1 MLKSKHSGWTWDLK
15 RTPFGG
21 GGGII
26 SAITDPISSALG
38 TDGSG
43 GGLLGGLASLDS
55 AVNNGIPGGWAT
67 IGGAALLAAGIT
79 DPTLLAAA
87 DSGTLSDAT
96 ITSAGLNPATVA
108 TQISSDPAALDLG
121 TTSSADA
128 GLTGAA
134 AGSAATGGVA
144 VDAAGLPI
152 TADTGVAGGTGLT
165 SGAGATGLT
174 SGGTVGS
181 LATPAASAIDA
192 SAGLAPAS
200 GSALVGTSSGLAAP
214 AAAAAGG
221 TGLLSSLGGGGLGTA
236 LGVSAG
242 TSALSSLLGANASN
256 KAAQIQANAAN
267 NASQLTANM
276 FNIQNQQ
283 QQPYRTAGYGA
294 LNTINSMMPGQY
306 VQYDANGNPTGAGTG
321 SGYLTNQFNASD
333 LNAQLSPGY
342 AFQLQQGQQANLN
355 AANALGGRVGGN
367 ALQGLQNYTQGL
379 ATTGYQN
386 AFNNYQ
392 SQRQNIYNT
401 LAGIAGIGQTSQTQ
415 TGNLAQ
421 NAATTQGQL
430 GVGGAAAQAAGQTG
444 VASALSGGATG
455 VANNLLLASLLGQNQ
470 SAAGTP

>member
-55 AVNNGIPGGWAT
+55 AINNGIPGGWAT

-87 DSGTLSDAT
+87 DSGTLSDSA
-96 ITSAGLNPATVA
+96 ISAAGLDPSAIA
-108 TQISSDPAALDLG
+108 TQVASDPTALSLG
-121 TTSSADA
+121 TTPSTSTGITASSFIPSNIVPDASGLTADA
-128 GLTGAA
+128 
-134 AGSAATGGVA
+134 SGVSS
-144 VDAAGLPI
+144 
-152 TADTGVAGGTGLT
+152 GTGLT
-165 SGAGATGLT
+165 GGAGATGLT

-181 LATPAASAIDA
+181 ITAPTTGAIDA
-192 SAGLAPAS
+192 SAGLTPLS
-200 GSALVGTSSGLAAP
+200 GSSLVGTSSGLAAP
-214 AAAAAGG
+214 ATAAGG
-221 TGLLSSLGGGGLGTA
+221 SLLGSLGGGGLGTA

-242 TSALSSLLGANASN
+242 TNLLGSLLGANASN

-294 LNTINSMMPGQY
+294 LNTINSMMPGNY

-321 SGYLTNQFNASD
+321 TGYLTHQFNAQD
-333 LNAQLSPGY
+333 LNANMAPGY
-342 AFQLQQGQQANLN
+342 AFQLEQGQRANLN

-367 ALQGLQNYTQGL
+367 TLQGLQNYTQGL
-379 ATTGYQN
+379 AQNAYQN
-386 AFNNYQ
+386 AFSNYQ
-392 SQRQNIYNT
+392 SQRQNIYNS
-401 LAGIAGIGQTSQTQ
+401 LASIAGIGQTSQQQ

-421 NAATTQGQL
+421 NAATTQAQL

-444 VASALSGGATG
+444 VASALTGGATG

-470 SAAGTP
+470 SVAGA

>member
-1 MLKSKHSGWTWDLK
+1 MSMFKSKHSGWTWELK

-21 GGGII
+21 GGGIV
-26 SAITDPISSALG
+26 SAITDPISSVLG

-43 GGLLGGLASLDS
+43 GGILGAAASLDN
-55 AVNNGIPGGWAT
+55 AVNNSIPGGWASV
-67 IGGAALLAAGIT
+67 GGAALMAAGIY
-79 DPTLLAAA
+79 DPTLL
-87 DSGTLSDAT
+87 GM
-96 ITSAGLNPATVA
+96 
-108 TQISSDPAALDLG
+108 
-121 TTSSADA
+121 ADA
-128 GLTGAA
+128 GTLTPEAMTNAGVDQATIDSIGAQGATA
-134 AGSAATGGVA
+134 AGQATGGVA

-165 SGAGATGLT
+165 GGAGATGLT

-181 LATPAASAIDA
+181 LTAPTTAAIDA
-192 SAGLAPAS
+192 SAGLAPAT
-200 GSALVGTSSGLAAP
+200 GSALVGTSSGLAAGTG
-214 AAAAAGG
+214 AAAGG
-221 TGLLSSLGGGGLGTA
+221 SLLSGLGGGGLGTA

-242 TSALSSLLGANASN
+242 ANALGSLLGANASN
-256 KAAQIQANAAN
+256 NAAQIQANAAN

-294 LNTINSMMPGQY
+294 LNTINSLMPGNY

-321 SGYLTNQFNASD
+321 TGYLTNQFNASD
-333 LNAQLSPGY
+333 LNAQLAPGY

-379 ATTGYQN
+379 AQTSYQN
-386 AFNNYQ
+386 AFSNYQ
-392 SQRQNIYNT
+392 AQRQNIYNS
-401 LAGIAGIGQTSQTQ
+401 LASIAGIGQTSQTQ

-421 NAATTQGQL
+421 NANTTQAQL

-444 VASALSGGATG
+444 VASALTGGATG

-470 SAAGTP
+470 SAAGA

>member
-15 RTPFGG
+15 RTPFSGG
-21 GGGII
+21 PIGDLV
-26 SAITDPISSALG
+26 SSVTDPISSVLG
-38 TDGSG
+38 TDGGG

-181 LATPAASAIDA
+181 LAAPTTGAIDA
-192 SAGLAPAS
+192 SAGLTPLS
-200 GSALVGTSSGLAAP
+200 GSSLVGTSSGLAAP
-214 AAAAAGG
+214 AAAGG
-221 TGLLSSLGGGGLGTA
+221 SLLGSLGGGGLGTA

-242 TSALSSLLGANASN
+242 SNLLGSLLGANASN

-294 LNTINSMMPGQY
+294 LNTINSLMPGNY

-321 SGYLTNQFNASD
+321 TGYLTNQFNASD
-333 LNAQLSPGY
+333 LNAQLAPGY

-367 ALQGLQNYTQGL
+367 TLQGLQNYTQGL
-379 ATTGYQN
+379 AQTSYQN

-392 SQRQNIYNT
+392 FQRQNIYNS
-401 LAGIAGIGQTSQTQ
+401 LASIAGIGQTSQQQ

-421 NAATTQGQL
+421 NAATTQAQL

-444 VASALSGGATG
+444 VASALTGGATG

-470 SAAGTP
+470 SAAGA

>member
-1 MLKSKHSGWTWDLK
+1 
-15 RTPFGG
+15 
-21 GGGII
+21 
-26 SAITDPISSALG
+26 
-38 TDGSG
+38 
-43 GGLLGGLASLDS
+43 
-55 AVNNGIPGGWAT
+55 
-67 IGGAALLAAGIT
+67 
-79 DPTLLAAA
+79 
-87 DSGTLSDAT
+87 
-96 ITSAGLNPATVA
+96 
-108 TQISSDPAALDLG
+108 
-121 TTSSADA
+121 
-128 GLTGAA
+128 
-134 AGSAATGGVA
+134 
-144 VDAAGLPI
+144 
-152 TADTGVAGGTGLT
+152 
-165 SGAGATGLT
+165 
-174 SGGTVGS
+174 
-181 LATPAASAIDA
+181 
-192 SAGLAPAS
+192 
-200 GSALVGTSSGLAAP
+200 
-214 AAAAAGG
+214 
-221 TGLLSSLGGGGLGTA
+221 
-236 LGVSAG
+236 
-242 TSALSSLLGANASN
+242 
-256 KAAQIQANAAN
+256 
-267 NASQLTANM
+267 
-276 FNIQNQQ
+276 
-283 QQPYRTAGYGA
+283 
-294 LNTINSMMPGQY
+294 MMPGQY

-470 SAAGTP
+470 SAAGA